1 MSPAPLSAQVQA
13 QAQATQM
20 PKYQTRLQT
29 KLQEEKRKQ
38 EDTNESSVTE
48 DVVHILVAP
57 AVAPSVAPAVAP
69 IAVSVAVPVKP
80 AVGPAVMPAK
90 TLPIFADCPNA
101 TTANRFKQF
110 WKLFTCK
117 DEASAVSLTIE
128 TFRDVAKIKD
138 YDTFVQKVSN
148 LELIIHVNC
157 MIAHMNVAIRAYTGS
172 PISEKHIT
180 TIEQFA
186 EDIKYVKAHL
196 TTCNCYSKWSYQQTL
211 NAIEH
216 LDFLYS
222 KYEEYKSTMTKATIV

>member
-1 MSPAPLSAQVQA
+1 MS
-13 QAQATQM
+13 
-20 PKYQTRLQT
+20 KYQTRLQT

-38 EDTNESSVTE
+38 ENTETPIITE
-48 DVVHILVAP
+48 DVVHIVVAP
-57 AVAPSVAPAVAP
+57 AVKPAVAP
-69 IAVSVAVPVKP
+69 IAVSVEVPVKL
-80 AVGPAVMPAK
+80 AGTPAVMPAK
-90 TLPIFADCPNA
+90 TLPIFADCPNS
-101 TTANRFKQF
+101 TTTHRFKRF
-110 WKLFTCK
+110 WKSFTCK
-117 DEASAVSLTIE
+117 GEISTASLTIE

-138 YDTFVQKVSN
+138 YNTFVQKVSN

-172 PISEKHIT
+172 QISEKHIT

-196 TTCNCYSKWSYQQTL
+196 TTCTCYSKWSYQQVL

-222 KYEEYKSTMTKATIV
+222 KYEDYKSTSTQATIV